1 MFECLLFM
9 DERSS
14 LILLQR
20 QIAQCTRCPRLVEHR
35 QQAAET
41 KRRVYQDWDYWSRP
55 VPSFGDPN
63 ARVLAIG
70 LAPAAHG
77 GNRTGRMFTGDASAR
92 FLMDSL
98 YEVGFASQHT
108 SEHRDDG
115 LTLHG
120 MYLTAAAR
128 CAPPADR
135 PSTEELAN
143 CASYLNRELDLLS
156 HVRVVLVLGR
166 IAFDAYLRLVL
177 PGKARSGFAFRH
189 GARYEVLAGAP
200 VRYVSY
206 HPSPRNHQT
215 GRLTRESFVDVLQRA
230 WQEAELG

>member
-1 MFECLLFM
+1 MNEQ
-9 DERSS
+9 SS
-14 LILLQR
+14 LISLQR

-35 QQAAET
+35 EQASET
-41 KRRVYQDWDYWSRP
+41 KRRGYEEWDYWSRP

-92 FLMDSL
+92 FLMDAL
-98 YEVGFASQHT
+98 YEVGFASQRT

-115 LTLHG
+115 LELHG

-135 PSTEELAN
+135 PNTEELAN
-143 CASYLNRELDLLS
+143 CASYLKQEVDLLP
-156 HVRVVLVLGR
+156 HLRVVLALGR
-166 IAFDAYLRLVL
+166 IAFDAYLRLVF
-177 PGKARSGFAFRH
+177 PGKARSRLAFRH
-189 GARYEVLAGAP
+189 GARYEISAGGPVLYA
-200 VRYVSY
+200 SY

-230 WQEAELG
+230 WQEAGLGQ

>member
-1 MFECLLFM
+1 MSEQ
-9 DERSS
+9 SS

-20 QIAQCTRCPRLVEHR
+20 QIAECTRCPRLVEHR
-35 QQAAET
+35 RQAGEI
-41 KRRVYQDWDYWSRP
+41 KRRGYGKWEYWSRP

-92 FLMDSL
+92 FLMDAL
-98 YEVGFASQHT
+98 YEVGFASQRT

-115 LTLHG
+115 LALHG
-120 MYLTAAAR
+120 MYITAVAR
-128 CAPPADR
+128 CAPPSDR

-143 CASYLNRELDLLS
+143 CAPYLKRELDLLS
-156 HVRVVLVLGR
+156 HLRVVLVLGR

-177 PGKARSGFAFRH
+177 QGKARSGCAFRH
-189 GARYEVLAGAP
+189 GARYEISAGGPVLYA
-200 VRYVSY
+200 SY

-215 GRLTRESFVDVLQRA
+215 GRLTRESFVDILQRA
-230 WQEAELG
+230 WQEAGLGQ